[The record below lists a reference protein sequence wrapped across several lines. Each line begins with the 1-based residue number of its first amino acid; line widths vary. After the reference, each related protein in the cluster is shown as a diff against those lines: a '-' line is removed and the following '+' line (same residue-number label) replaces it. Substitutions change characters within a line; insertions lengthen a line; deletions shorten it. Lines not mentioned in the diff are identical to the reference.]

1 MKTFFFFSSCPI
13 MFLFYINIWESRL
26 KTVIIMKCLQLS
38 NTSEYTCGHL
48 ILASCEIFTEILLLE
63 SRCTVPLC
71 EESEFIM
78 KKWGHCFLIVSSL
91 CFHFCPVIFMG
102 YYRVMFR
109 LQNISEQIPI
119 LVYVLPKWAPEQI
132 PDEELL
138 DLK

>member
-1 MKTFFFFSSCPI
+1 
-13 MFLFYINIWESRL
+13 
-26 KTVIIMKCLQLS
+26 
-38 NTSEYTCGHL
+38 
-48 ILASCEIFTEILLLE
+48 
-63 SRCTVPLC
+63 
-71 EESEFIM
+71 
-78 KKWGHCFLIVSSL
+78 
-91 CFHFCPVIFMG
+91 MG